1 MLVANVK
8 NFKDGD
14 TAITVDNGASITVAE
29 SSKAVVIAEAG
40 QTFQLTNSEEVN
52 KNYWNKAGDT
62 LISAN
67 KLVSF
72 NVGADGKIT
81 TEAEDAEDV
90 FAGLMQGQLWQT
102 PAQLLIM
109 KQ

>member
-1 MLVANVK
+1 M
-8 NFKDGD
+8 
-14 TAITVDNGASITVAE
+14 
-29 SSKAVVIAEAG
+29 IAEAG
-40 QTFQLTNSEEVN
+40 QTFQLTSDDEVN

-72 NVGADGKIT
+72 NVGADGKIS

-90 FAGLMQGQLWQT
+90 FAGLMQEIGR
-102 PAQLLIM
+102 ASCRERV
-109 KQ
+109 